1 MIEYEFEDLVLE
13 FSPDGSYT
21 KGYLVV
27 IANEADVTF
36 GETIDVTSSKARN
49 TFVRDARELYPEAF
63 SDEIM
68 LKRALNELSVHVT
81 DQERAALAEME
92 KEEDE
97 VDPEIR
103 VDDGAAEALISEPNV
118 LNRYVEAMAEVH
130 EVYGDRPQMKALALA
145 ALSAQLKP
153 LSDGIPAGTN
163 AALMGESGRGKN
175 YLADAIRQGLPYS
188 FVYEFESASAK
199 SLYYEAD
206 ADPDKFRHTWLYPN
220 EAEGT
225 DNLIEVLRPLLSKGS
240 ASHKTVDTGEEGS
253 STARNLHVEGPVT
266 LTIPTVRN
274 KLDGQLQTR
283 LLVIELEDFE
293 NRVAEHSAK
302 VSDTMLLSYAAK
314 DHTSTLA
321 LWKAALEKLTE
332 VRRVGITSRPDDF
345 RFRSNKV
352 AHGARLWRNF
362 LSLMLTNAW
371 LEQRNREVIE
381 LENGERA
388 VVVDAEDYRVA
399 YEVFAGACVR
409 SGVNI
414 SENHRKILNAVYQ
427 LQQAEKRP
435 RFAARATLTGR

>member
-1 MIEYEFEDLVLE
+1 L
-13 FSPDGSYT
+13 PD
-21 KGYLVV
+21 
-27 IANEADVTF
+27 
-36 GETIDVTSSKARN
+36 
-49 TFVRDARELYPEAF
+49 
-63 SDEIM
+63 
-68 LKRALNELSVHVT
+68 
-81 DQERAALAEME
+81 
-92 KEEDE
+92 
-97 VDPEIR
+97 
-103 VDDGAAEALISEPNV
+103 
-118 LNRYVEAMAEVH
+118 
-130 EVYGDRPQMKALALA
+130 
-145 ALSAQLKP
+145 
-153 LSDGIPAGTN
+153 
-163 AALMGESGRGKN
+163 
-175 YLADAIRQGLPYS
+175 S

-253 STARNLHVEGPVT
+253 STARNLNVEGPVT

-427 LQQAEKRP
+427 LQQAEKTSAVRGKGYSYRQIGEKAGCSHEAVRQQKTFLVTSKGFLYEPEQGGLRLVDGAEPSWWENRDFLDGFPRP
-435 RFAARATLTGR
+435 DQVEKWWGASDWVDTLDSGIDSGEKPVGKPNQVSTEGVDNPLDTSTRLSSGEVDSKNHVDKPNAGDKGGVSSVSTQSEGERINFDFEYSEDE